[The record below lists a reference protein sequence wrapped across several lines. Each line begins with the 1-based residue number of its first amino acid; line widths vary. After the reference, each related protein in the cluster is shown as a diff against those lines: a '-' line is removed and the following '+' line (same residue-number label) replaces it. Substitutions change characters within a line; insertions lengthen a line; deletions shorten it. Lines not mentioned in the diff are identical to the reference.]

1 MEKLMQYVWQHR
13 LWLQRDMHTVDGLPI
28 QVIDPG
34 QLNNDSGPDFFN
46 AKVMIDGKL
55 WAGNVEIHVK
65 ASDWHRHNHDSNP
78 AYDSVVLHVVDTDDA
93 VIHRSNGEIIPQTV
107 MPCSADFHIHYKN
120 LTSGSGGPLSCG
132 THIASL
138 EPIYITD
145 WISTLGFERVY
156 EKADRIHE
164 LVRRLCGDYETA
176 CYITIARSLG
186 FGINADPMERLAQSL
201 PLQFIGKHSDSLT
214 SIEALLLGH
223 ASLLDNA
230 NPDDPYMATLR
241 REYEFLSKKFGL
253 RRPELLWKMSKM
265 RPANFPH
272 RRIALLATML
282 HGGFRMLAD
291 ILQIHNIDDATRV
304 FTSRLTGYWT
314 HHYHFGE
321 STQRP
326 VADLSASSLAGII
339 INAVIPLQMAY
350 GESHGDKELEASALD
365 LLQSL
370 PAENNTVVRLFAES
384 GIKAHNAFESQ
395 ALIQLRRAYC
405 EQRKCL
411 YCRIGHRMLAQKA
424 RRGSI

>member
-46 AKVMIDGKL
+46 AKIMIDGRL

-65 ASDWHRHNHDSNP
+65 ASDWHRHHHDGNP

-93 VIHRSNGEIIPQTV
+93 VIRRSNGEVIPQTV
-107 MPCSADFHIHYKN
+107 MPCSADFHTYYRH
-120 LTSGSGGPLSCG
+120 LTSGAGNSLSCAA
-132 THIASL
+132 HIAAM
-138 EPIYITD
+138 EQIYITD
-145 WISTLGFERVY
+145 WVSTLGFERLY

-164 LVRRLCGDYETA
+164 LVQRLCGDYETA
-176 CYITIARSLG
+176 CYITLARSLG
-186 FGINADPMERLAQSL
+186 FGINAEPMERLAQSL

-214 SIEALLLGH
+214 AIEALLFGH
-223 ASLLDNA
+223 ASLLDNTT
-230 NPDDPYMATLR
+230 DPYAATLR

-282 HGGFRMLAD
+282 YGGFRMLAD
-291 ILQIHNIDDATRV
+291 ILQIRTLGDATQL
-304 FTSRLTGYWT
+304 FTSRLTGYWSD
-314 HHYHFGE
+314 HYHFGE
-321 STQRP
+321 ATQRA
-326 VADLSASSLAGII
+326 VTDLSTSSLAGII
-339 INAVIPLQMAY
+339 INAVIPLQIAY
-350 GESHGDKELEASALD
+350 SESHGNKGLEASAID

-370 PAENNTVVRLFAES
+370 PAENNSIVRLMAEG

-405 EQRKCL
+405 EPRKCL
-411 YCRIGHRMLAQKA
+411 YCRIGHRMLAIGA
-424 RRGSI
+424 RRRTL